1 MSMVRFI
8 LVVSNM
14 PPLLAGLL
22 ALIYFKKFDERLFS
36 FKLFLLFNSI
46 IQIAQL
52 ILSILKRNNLFLFHI
67 DVPVEF
73 ALLLHFYYSFLKP
86 YLDKK
91 IFFTLTFLF
100 ITLSVVNSIFI
111 QHIGS
116 PNSYALIAEAIVL
129 IILAIFA
136 FIVLLDPRSGMNK
149 TPIGKTVGLINIGI
163 FVNFSTTLLISYFSN
178 YLIHQSDKN
187 IANYIWV
194 YYDLAAVLMYSC
206 FIAAIRKDVKQK

>member
-1 MSMVRFI
+1 MVRFI